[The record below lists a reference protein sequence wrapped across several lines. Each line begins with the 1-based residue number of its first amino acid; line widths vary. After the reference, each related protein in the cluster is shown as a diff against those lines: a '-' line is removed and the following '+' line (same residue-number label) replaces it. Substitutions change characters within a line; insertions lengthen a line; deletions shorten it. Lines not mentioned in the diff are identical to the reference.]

1 MRIHQDFDD
10 LPDEVSA
17 AFLSENPEQ
26 GRERALAAYAHAIRE
41 RYRFFSYGDCMLIL

>member
-1 MRIHQDFDD
+1 M
-10 LPDEVSA
+10 LVSA
-17 AFLSENPEQ
+17 FLGEGEQ